1 MRQEGDVKDLNE
13 KLHDGSFRRSMMKRY
28 LDAGTSVE
36 EEKALA
42 AYFLFNAPD
51 EDEREFALLLRISV
65 SGNLLSEK
73 AVEEF
78 DRLVRRPS
86 GRLDGKRRRT
96 AGIWMAAGFAC
107 AAALALFFI
116 LRTPAAVSTAID
128 GNGFAHAFSVAEM
141 TDCIERITAV
151 CGDRITSVSV
161 NPVGNAALLTVNL
174 KDNSSIKYIM
184 THNGDEGS
192 TSVIALNDF

>member
-1 MRQEGDVKDLNE
+1 MRQEGYVKDLNG

-36 EEKALA
+36 EEKALT

-51 EDEREFALLLRISV
+51 EDEREFALLLRTSV
-65 SGNLLSEK
+65 SENLLSEK

-78 DRLVRRPS
+78 DRLVRKPS
-86 GRLDGKRRRT
+86 GRLDGKRRRA

-128 GNGFAHAFSVAEM
+128 GNGFAHAFSVVEM